1 MTVWH
6 WLLRNFK
13 CTFAPRA
20 AAQLRSG
27 SMLVAMATAEPLPA
41 SRQATHLDLHGGNVS
56 T

>member
-1 MTVWH
+1 VA
-6 WLLRNFK
+6 LAAQKLQVPL
-13 CTFAPRA
+13 APKA

-41 SRQATHLDLHGGNVS
+41 SRQPTHPDSHGANVS